1 MKVILL
7 TDVKGS
13 GKKGEMVNVSNGYA
27 RNYLLPRKLAAAAS
41 AQAVNEMKNAE
52 AAKLHHQEMET
63 KAARDMA
70 KEIREATVKIYAK
83 AGQKG
88 RLFGSV
94 TAKEVAEEIKK
105 QFNYEVDKRKIQME
119 HDIKTFG
126 TYEAEIK
133 FQTGISAKIYLL
145 VTEA

>member
-13 GKKGEMVNVSNGYA
+13 GKKGEMVNVSDGYA
-27 RNYLLPRKLAAAAS
+27 RNYLLPRKLAQAAS

-52 AAKLHHQEMET
+52 AAKQHHQEMET
-63 KAARDMA
+63 KAARDTA
-70 KEIREATVKIYAK
+70 KQIHEATVKIHAK

-88 RLFGSV
+88 KLFGAV

-105 QFNYEVDKRKIQME
+105 QFDFEVDKRKIQME
-119 HDIKTFG
+119 HDIKAYG

-133 FQTGISAKIYLL
+133 FQAGISAKIYLL